1 MVGSQWTNREQKAYL
16 ESQFSE
22 FLKQQLQ
29 GTLTGFW
36 DTVSLEFLKR
46 WPEINVQYPDQ
57 SKHPNLTEEEKEL
70 LGEAVARR
78 KQQIK
83 NWFNYRS
90 HKSGRSTLNLMTKSI
105 NKMLGNRAKGT
116 RVHTEVEIFSKMSYD
131 SAVRGQIQEKI
142 DSGLLVTRNEKLL
155 AVREMTKAA
164 YDAAPPEIKSLCK
177 AKAAEERNTKTSV
190 VSPGVRA
197 TERPTNAQYAK
208 ALEECIGPISQ
219 FLDAVRQL
227 TGWEWTVIG
236 GGPDPR
242 LGGMLN
248 VASYHTGINEAG
260 LTWKQA
266 TPNFT
271 EKHLNPYLGFLATVF
286 SEEDRKQRALDY
298 VPPAVQDGNTSC
310 RDAVPT
316 TSDDSAQPPAPFTP
330 DSAQSQMPFASTSA
344 LTAGGSNEAASTGLP
359 IIPQPQL
366 PEGLPYFNLQ
376 GPEFPSFNND
386 TYSFS
391 GGNPGILPR
400 LALSPV
406 PQTPTLP
413 GGSFVPQTPTLP
425 GGSFPSSSS
434 SALPSSPSPIT
445 SWNEGYWNSMPPLHM
460 VPLSQSDV
468 LPYNFNFYSPPSF
481 DSAHGSQHHINSN
494 PISFP
499 GTASLNPQ
507 EELHLAAAPQPA
519 LHLAAA
525 SQPALHLADASQ
537 PALHLA
543 DASQPALHL
552 AAAPQ
557 LNNSTLNPPLN
568 LVVTHPLHSDQPV
581 LQTLSTALETQSPTT
596 TQLGQV
602 RVGVDEVD
610 EVDERTSL
618 AAAALTTH
626 SPTTTQLGQVQ
637 AGVDEVDERVC
648 ATSSAGE
655 NLAKNKVSKEKRPR
669 QAAVQP
675 STDLSGVIVP
685 PRKTTR
691 VCQES
696 TRMAQANM
704 IGGSMKRP
712 QTGKDDSAAP
722 QKK

>member
-16 ESQFSE
+16 ELQFSE

-90 HKSGRSTLNLMTKSI
+90 YKSGRSTLNLMTKSI
-105 NKMLGNRAKGT
+105 NKMLGNQAKGT
-116 RVHTEVEIFSKMSYD
+116 R
-131 SAVRGQIQEKI
+131 IQEKI

-155 AVREMTKAA
+155 AVWETTKAA

-190 VSPGVRA
+190 VLPGAQV
-197 TERPTNAQYAK
+197 TERPTNAQYVK

-248 VASYHTGINEAG
+248 VASYHTGINKSS

-316 TSDDSAQPPAPFTP
+316 TLDDSAQPPVPFTL
-330 DSAQSQMPFASTSA
+330 DSAQLQMPFTSTSA
-344 LTAGGSNEAASTGLP
+344 LTAGGSSEAASTGLP

-400 LALSPV
+400 LALLPV

-413 GGSFVPQTPTLP
+413 GGSFVPQTLTLL

-445 SWNEGYWNSMPPLHM
+445 SWNEGYWNSMLPLHM
-460 VPLSQSDV
+460 VPLSQSDI
-468 LPYNFNFYSPPSF
+468 LPYNFNFYSPPSL

-519 LHLAAA
+519 LHLTA
-525 SQPALHLADASQ
+525 
-537 PALHLA
+537 
-543 DASQPALHL
+543 ASQPALHL

-557 LNNSTLNPPLN
+557 PNNSTLNPPLN

-596 TQLGQV
+596 MQLGQV
-602 RVGVDEVD
+602 RVGVDK
-610 EVDERTSL
+610 VDERTSL
-618 AAAALTTH
+618 DAAALTTH
-626 SPTTTQLGQVQ
+626 SPTTTQLGQVR
-637 AGVDEVDERVC
+637 AGVDEVDERMC
-648 ATSSAGE
+648 ATSLAGE
-655 NLAKNKVSKEKRPR
+655 NLAKNKVSKEKRPC

-675 STDLSGVIVP
+675 STDLSAVIVP
-685 PRKTTR
+685 PHKTTW
-691 VCQES
+691 VHQES
-696 TRMAQANM
+696 THMAQANM

-712 QTGKDDSAAP
+712 QTGKDNSATP